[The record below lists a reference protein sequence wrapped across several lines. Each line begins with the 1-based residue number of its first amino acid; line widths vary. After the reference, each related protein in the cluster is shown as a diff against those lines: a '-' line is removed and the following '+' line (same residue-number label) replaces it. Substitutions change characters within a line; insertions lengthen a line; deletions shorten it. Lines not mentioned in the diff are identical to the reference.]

1 MILGRRLAKKE
12 LVREIRAAPD
22 RIAGR
27 GGAVRIRTGGMEL
40 APVCFYSSNEWKRR
54 KDENPEGGECRG
66 NDVGRL
72 PDERMATQSPSSGG
86 RRRKHVDWMKK

>member
-12 LVREIRAAPD
+12 LTGEMRA
-22 RIAGR
+22 
-27 GGAVRIRTGGMEL
+27 EL
-40 APVCFYSSNEWKRR
+40 RAEEVQPEYARVGWNSLQYAFTPNEWKRR
-54 KDENPEGGECRG
+54 KDENSEGGECRG

-72 PDERMATQSPSSGG
+72 PDERMATRSPSSGG